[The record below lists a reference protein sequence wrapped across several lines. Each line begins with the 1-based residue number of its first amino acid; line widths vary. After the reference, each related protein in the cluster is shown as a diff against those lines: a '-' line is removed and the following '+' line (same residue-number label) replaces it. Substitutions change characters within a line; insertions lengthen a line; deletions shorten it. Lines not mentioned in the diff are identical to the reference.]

1 MGSAD
6 TSIRN
11 LLRVEEEMKM
21 DKQGI
26 NKEFLNM
33 SQEDIIKL
41 KFEEMTK
48 PLEFDEEKHKYTV
61 TDEEGTRFVLPSV
74 TEIKAPYDP
83 DFTAI
88 PRDILD
94 RKTSIGVHVHKKAEA
109 EHKEEANT
117 NPFAEIGEIQDKEIA
132 GYSKA
137 MDNYM
142 KDHENNEDGIYL
154 KEVRLFNPLHMY
166 AGTADCIEIVNGKL
180 TIVDYKT
187 VANLDIKRITL
198 QLTGY
203 YLALLA
209 QGVGDIVEMPP
220 EALIVQL
227 KGDGTYKT
235 VKAVITQVEVGAFV
249 GLVQLYNY
257 FK

>member
-1 MGSAD
+1 MNK
-6 TSIRN
+6 T
-11 LLRVEEEMKM
+11 K
-21 DKQGI
+21 I
-26 NKEFLNM
+26 NKEFLNL
-33 SQEDIIKL
+33 SQEDIIRM
-41 KFEEMTK
+41 KFEEIASS
-48 PLEFDEEKHKYTV
+48 LEFNEEKHKYTV
-61 TDEEGTRFVLPSV
+61 KDEAGTRYILPSV

-83 DFTAI
+83 DFTII
-88 PRDILD
+88 PREILE

-109 EHKEEANT
+109 EHKEDANI

-142 KDHENNEDGIYL
+142 KDYESNDRGIYL
-154 KEVRLFNPLHMY
+154 KEVKLFNPLHMY
-166 AGTADCIEIVNGKL
+166 AGTADCIEIIDGRL
-180 TIVDYKT
+180 TIIDYKT
-187 VANLDIKRITL
+187 VAKLDIKRITL

-209 QGVGDIVEMPP
+209 QGVGDIVELPP
-220 EALIVQL
+220 EAIIVQL

-235 VKAVITQVEVGAFV
+235 VKTAITQLEVGAFV